1 MFYAVSLTAISMR
14 GKVHQTGSKNV
25 RHTQVKQQRDYNQ
38 RHLVSNNIKTR
49 QKVLLKKQKRE
60 ERKWGK
66 FSFKQH
72 NSYIVHAISVKS
84 LLTLINTAGK
94 LRRTKYSISHLD
106 PYLDLEEEKNSAGLP
121 IQPKTVVLENKFI

>member
-1 MFYAVSLTAISMR
+1 MFYVVSLAAISMR

-38 RHLVSNNIKTR
+38 RHLVFNNIKTR

-94 LRRTKYSISHLD
+94 LRRTKYSISLR
-106 PYLDLEEEKNSAGLP
+106 P
-121 IQPKTVVLENKFI
+121 ILGFRRRKKPCWSSN